1 MIFILSFFYLFLRSC
16 QAEVMKKIK
25 RGLGRPPKNKS
36 KKQKHPNTY
45 YKTKNPK
52 HPLGFGVAAEVSAHW
67 HQKKKRTKRGDREK
81 FSTSSSPFLFKNCS
95 SSWLK
100 DFEIPG
106 PVPP

>member
-1 MIFILSFFYLFLRSC
+1 MSS
-16 QAEVMKKIK
+16 EVMKKFK

-36 KKQKHPNTY
+36 KNKNLHTLIIKQ
-45 YKTKNPK
+45 NPK

-81 FSTSSSPFLFKNCS
+81 FATSSSPFLFKNCS